1 MLQIFSV
8 ANSSAGQQA
17 TAYLRV
23 IDVIDL
29 STVLMHQMN
38 LVVVREKFWPEK
50 FINNIYLFSLKKPTF
65 VIFYAYRN
73 KLLLSNLT
81 DRRDFILSVLGRDC
95 DYKCTECGQCI
106 K

>member
-38 LVVVREKFWPEK
+38 LVVVREKF
-50 FINNIYLFSLKKPTF
+50 
-65 VIFYAYRN
+65 
-73 KLLLSNLT
+73 
-81 DRRDFILSVLGRDC
+81 
-95 DYKCTECGQCI
+95 
-106 K
+106 